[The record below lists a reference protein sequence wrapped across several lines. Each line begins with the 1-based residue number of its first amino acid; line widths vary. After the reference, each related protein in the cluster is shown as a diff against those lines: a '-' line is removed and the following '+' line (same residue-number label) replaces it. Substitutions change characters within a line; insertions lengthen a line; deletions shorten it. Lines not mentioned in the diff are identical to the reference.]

1 VLADIGKSSPYDRVV
16 KESGGRAT
24 LWREREIVD
33 NAVEG
38 SIIEIGSATPRP
50 KDGPSEID
58 REELNSV
65 LEYIRPALQADGGD
79 LVLEGVVGG
88 TVNLLLVGA
97 CGGCPISETTVTA
110 GIERIL
116 KDRVPG
122 VSEVIAT
129 G

>member
-1 VLADIGKSSPYDRVV
+1 
-16 KESGGRAT
+16 
-24 LWREREIVD
+24 VD
-33 NAVEG
+33 SAVGG
-38 SIIEIGSATPRP
+38 SIIEIGSAKPRP
-50 KDGPSEID
+50 KDGVSDID
-58 REELNSV
+58 REELNDV

-79 LVLEGVVGG
+79 VVLEGVVGG

-116 KDRVPG
+116 KDRVEG
-122 VSEVIAT
+122 VTEVIAA